1 VLWSYLVRIFL
12 FVINWIVISSIT
24 LFNVVIIIFINICY
38 STRAQNSIQLLC
50 VNINKTIIENKKNSN
65 FLLSPSKEQLDTFFS
80 NTKLALGFATCDSS
94 QTNSIF
100 LRLQNNAKSNLAL
113 MLSFVFLFISMTV
126 LKMFSNTFF
135 SMCMTSRLWQRRLVF
150 Q

>member
-1 VLWSYLVRIFL
+1 MLRSYLVRIFL
-12 FVINWIVISSIT
+12 FVVNWIVISFIT

-38 STRAQNSIQLLC
+38 STRAQNNIELLY
-50 VNINKTIIENKKNSN
+50 VNINKTIIEKKNSN
-65 FLLSPSKEQLDTFFS
+65 FLLGQSKEQLNTFFS
-80 NTKLALGFATCDSS
+80 NTKLALGFATYDPS

-100 LRLQNNAKSNLAL
+100 LWLQNNAKSNLAL
-113 MLSFVFLFISMTV
+113 MLSFVFLFTSMTM